1 MKKIAMKVCLVA
13 AVLTGVVFGAVHF
26 SGVQAADTAERQLRE
41 RIQQKNQE
49 ETARETTTEAVTEAV
64 TTEVEQKGKEDIS
77 TGSADQNNRAEKQ
90 KTYNSSQSHNTG
102 RSVTRKKSGYTR
114 RQNHDRYDD
123 DRYEREDEDRY
134 DDDRYEKDEDEWD
147 EDENERDEDEWDED
161 EDEDEEDWEDEWE

>member
-64 TTEVEQKGKEDIS
+64 TTEAALIRITEQRSRKHI
-77 TGSADQNNRAEKQ
+77 TAARAIIPE
-90 KTYNSSQSHNTG
+90 G
-102 RSVTRKKSGYTR
+102 L
-114 RQNHDRYDD
+114 
-123 DRYEREDEDRY
+123 
-134 DDDRYEKDEDEWD
+134 
-147 EDENERDEDEWDED
+147 
-161 EDEDEEDWEDEWE
+161 